1 MLHIYNSLTKK
12 KEPFTPITPGA
23 VKMYVCGMTV
33 YDYCHLGH
41 ARVLVG
47 FDMVVR
53 YLRARDF
60 KVTYIRN
67 ITDIDDKII
76 KRAAEKGEDF
86 HALTSRFIAA
96 MHEDERALGVLP
108 PDAEPRA
115 TGYIDGIVGM
125 IGALEKKDYAYRASN
140 SDVYYRVRKFA
151 SYGALSGK
159 SIDDLRAGARVEIDE
174 QKDDPLDFVLWKAAK
189 PNEPQWPSPWGPGR
203 PGWHIECSA
212 MSTQCLGR
220 HFDIH
225 GGGMDLK
232 FPHHENEIAQ
242 SEAATGEKFVN
253 TWMHVGFV
261 RVNEEKMSKSLGN
274 FFTVREVLKN
284 YRAEV
289 VRYFILA
296 SHYRSPL
303 DYSNESLDQANNALT
318 RLYTALKDLPVEIE
332 SLVSES
338 TSVDNLFDLGQKMG
352 IIDDDI
358 ALSFGFYKER
368 FFSAMND
375 DFNTALAVSVLFDLA
390 HEVNKVRATN
400 IAQASGLGAL
410 LRKLG
415 SILGLLQRNAN
426 DYLKDRVASV
436 QPLAGQLSFIGNEPD
451 VKVAT
456 RISDS
461 EIEELIEQ
469 RTNARKAKNW
479 IEADR
484 IRDELKTKGVILE
497 DGAGGTTWRRA

>member
-1 MLHIYNSLTKK
+1 MIQIYNSLTKK
-12 KEPFTPITPGA
+12 KEPFTPITPGE

-53 YLRARDF
+53 YLRARGF

-96 MHEDERALGVLP
+96 MHEDERALGVQP

-115 TGYIDGIVGM
+115 TEYIDGIVGM
-125 IGALEKKDYAYRASN
+125 IGALEEKDYAYIAANDVQGRTSAAGGRMPGAAA
-140 SDVYYRVRKFA
+140 DVYYRVRKFA

-274 FFTVREVLKN
+274 FFTVREVLKS
-284 YRAEV
+284 YDAEV
-289 VRYFILA
+289 VRFFILA

-303 DYSNESLDQANNALT
+303 DYSDESLDQARQGLT
-318 RLYTALKDLPVEIE
+318 RLYTALKDQASVSVEAAE
-332 SLVSES
+332 SKYE
-338 TSVDNLFDLGQKMG
+338 Q
-352 IIDDDI
+352 
-358 ALSFGFYKER
+358 A
-368 FFSAMND
+368 FFAAMDD
-375 DFNTALAVSVLFDLA
+375 DFNTAVAVSVLFDLA
-390 HEVNKVRATN
+390 HEINRLKATD
-400 IAQASGLGAL
+400 AGGAVALAARMRRLG
-410 LRKLG
+410 G
-415 SILGLLQRNAN
+415 ILGLLGR
-426 DYLKDRVASV
+426 DPTEFLR
-436 QPLAGQLSFIGNEPD
+436 AGVTDGIGEAD
-451 VKVAT
+451 
-456 RISDS
+456 
-461 EIEELIEQ
+461 IEQ
-469 RTNARKAKNW
+469 LIVARLAARRAKKFA
-479 IEADR
+479 EADR
-484 IRDELKTKGVILE
+484 IRDELKAKGVILE